1 MRADL
6 FFSTERKHYMALPI
20 LFALLQSY
28 AFTVSATVLVYNAS
42 LPTTL
47 TSTCLDALLSD
58 VTACDPL
65 VKNLRPDFFY
75 PPASLARICTEDCLS
90 GLSTWMSSVQTS
102 CGNQTVVGD
111 VNVEAAAAFIPG
123 SLLYSFELAC
133 LQEDGRYCGP
143 VAALAAAIAD
153 PGRSLFNYISD
164 VTEADVM
171 PESCDICLVER
182 LRLRAGSPY
191 FDGPAVASMSV
202 YESLTSSCSITGRPI
217 ATTTIDYFTATPTP
231 TASICDGETYTI
243 QASDDCYTIS
253 KSQGVGTAWLL
264 ADNDLEASCSNFP
277 PMGTSLCI
285 TNKCTTVTVGV
296 NETCSAIARA
306 ANITETQFHAWNPV
320 INYACTNLNTMN
332 GTEVCV
338 DAPGRKFTPPTDTS
352 GLPLITPTAA
362 VPMPTDAAEGSGDQP
377 CGRWYTVQQGDYCNL
392 LTVKFGITLE
402 EFLFL
407 NTGVNKNCTNLFAE
421 ESYCVQ
427 AVGDINTYSGRP
439 GYMTIT
445 LDPSAT
451 FTGVPFTALP
461 DATGSPY
468 SRLYTPVPIATG
480 TRDDCVHYFDGADY
494 QVNVIGTSFLSPCS
508 LAIAVYGVDSES
520 FAAWNPGL
528 GDVLSPSCAFE
539 AGLRYCGSWYLQ
551 KSDVTS
557 QTVTTAT
564 TTTSA
569 DTTSPT
575 PPGPTMSGSPADCN
589 EWALVEE
596 GVTCTDMATNAGIT
610 LEQFLAW
617 NPAVSSDCLT
627 NYWLG
632 EAYCVGVAS
641 SSATTTTSSATSTTS
656 ADATSPTP
664 PGPTMSG
671 SPADCNEW
679 ALVEEGVT
687 CTDMATNAGIT
698 LEQFLAWNPAVSSD
712 CLTNYWLGEAYC
724 VGVASSSA
732 TTTTSSATSTTSADA
747 TSPTPPG
754 PTMSGS
760 PADCNE
766 WALVEE
772 GVTCTDMA
780 TNAGITLEQF
790 LAWNPA
796 VSSDCLTNYW
806 LGEAYCVG
814 VASSSSTTTQ
824 PGTTTTTTT
833 APSVTKPPSEYL
845 QAGQPDDCNK
855 WDRCV
860 SGDYCALLAE
870 RNGLTVSELAMLNPV
885 LGVDGA
891 DCASQM
897 WLDYYYCVSELA

>member
-1 MRADL
+1 MLADL
-6 FFSTERKHYMALPI
+6 LLSAQRKLRWQSTTLPI
-20 LFALLQSY
+20 LLALFQTY
-28 AFTVSATVLVYNAS
+28 ASTVSATVLVYNTS
-42 LPTTL
+42 LPSTL

-58 VTACDPL
+58 ITACDPL

-75 PPASLARICTEDCLS
+75 PPASLARICTADCFL
-90 GLSTWMSSVQTS
+90 GLSAWMSSVQTS
-102 CGNQTVVGD
+102 CGNQTVVAD
-111 VNVEAAAAFIPG
+111 VGVEAAAAFIPG
-123 SLLYSFELAC
+123 SLQYSFELAC
-133 LQEDGRYCGP
+133 LQQDGRYCGP

-153 PGRSLFNYISD
+153 PGISLFNYIND
-164 VTEADVM
+164 VTDADVM
-171 PESCDICLVER
+171 PESCDLCIVER
-182 LRLRAGSPY
+182 LRLQAGSPY

-217 ATTTIDYFTATPTP
+217 STTTIDYFTASPTP
-231 TASICDGETYTI
+231 TTSTCDGETYTV
-243 QASDDCYTIS
+243 QASDDCYIIS

-264 ADNDLEASCSNFP
+264 ADNNLEASCSNFP
-277 PMGTSLCI
+277 VAGTELCI

-306 ANITETQFHAWNPV
+306 ANITESQFHAWNPV
-320 INYACTNLNTMN
+320 INYACTNLDTMN

-338 DAPGRKFTPPTDTS
+338 DAPGRKFVPPTDTS
-352 GLPLITPTAA
+352 GLPLITPTTAA
-362 VPMPTDAAEGSGDQP
+362 PMPTDAAEGSGDRP
-377 CGRWYTVQQGDYCNL
+377 CGRWYTVQMGDYCNL
-392 LTVKFGITLE
+392 LTVKFGITLD

-439 GYMTIT
+439 GYMSIT

-461 DATGSPY
+461 DATASPY
-468 SRLYTPVPIATG
+468 SRLYTPMPLATG
-480 TRDDCVHYFDGADY
+480 TRDDCVHYFDGTDY
-494 QVNVIGTSFLSPCS
+494 QLNLTGTAFLSPCG
-508 LAIAVYGVDSES
+508 LAMAVYGVDSES

-528 GDVLSPSCAFE
+528 GDVLSSSCAFLS
-539 AGLRYCGSWYLQ
+539 GFRYCGSWYLET
-551 KSDVTS
+551 SDVTS
-557 QTVTTAT
+557 EAITTTAT

-569 DTTSPT
+569 EATSPT

-589 EWALVEE
+589 QWAVVEE

-641 SSATTTTSSATSTTS
+641 STPTTTTSVES
-656 ADATSPTP
+656 TSPTP

-671 SPADCNEW
+671 SPADCNQW
-679 ALVEEGVT
+679 AVVEEGVT

-724 VGVASSSA
+724 VGIASP
-732 TTTTSSATSTTSADA
+732 ST
-747 TSPTPPG
+747 
-754 PTMSGS
+754 
-760 PADCNE
+760 
-766 WALVEE
+766 
-772 GVTCTDMA
+772 
-780 TNAGITLEQF
+780 
-790 LAWNPA
+790 
-796 VSSDCLTNYW
+796 
-806 LGEAYCVG
+806 
-814 VASSSSTTTQ
+814 TTTQ
-824 PGTTTTTTT
+824 PVTTTTTT
-833 APSVTKPPSEYL
+833 APAVTKPPSEYL
-845 QAGQPDDCNK
+845 QVGQPDDCNK

-870 RNGLTVSELAMLNPV
+870 RNGLTVSELAVLNPV

-891 DCASQM
+891 DCGSQM
-897 WLDYYYCVSELA
+897 WLDYYYCVGELT